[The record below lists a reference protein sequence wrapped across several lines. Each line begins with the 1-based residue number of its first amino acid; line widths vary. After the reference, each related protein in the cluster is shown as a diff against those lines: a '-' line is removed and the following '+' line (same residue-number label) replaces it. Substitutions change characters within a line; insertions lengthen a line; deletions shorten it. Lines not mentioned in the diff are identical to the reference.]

1 VRAAVTG
8 AGGFI
13 GSATTGALNR
23 AGMDVAPHSGPEQFD
38 ICDTRALTQ
47 LFSGCDAV
55 VHMAGPPS
63 VSESLA
69 DPLGYA
75 RAHVMGTASVLE
87 AMRCGNVRALVYIS
101 SAEVY
106 GRAQSDLV
114 AEDHPLAPRSPYGA
128 SKAAAEMLVRAACAR
143 RDVGGY
149 IIRPFSI
156 YGERMPASSLMT
168 TILRQA
174 HDGDVVTV
182 QDLTPVR
189 DYCYVG
195 DLAELIALAVSRPR
209 ADLVTL
215 NAAYGKGYSVAEVIA
230 AAGAALERHL
240 DAKEASQKRPPGV
253 EIARLVADVG
263 AAQRELG
270 WRAKHDLQDGI
281 RAMHAATAP

>member
-1 VRAAVTG
+1 MRAAVTG

-13 GSATTGALNR
+13 GSATTGALNA
-23 AGMDVAPHSGPEQFD
+23 AGIDVAAHSGPEQFD
-38 ICDTRALTQ
+38 ICDTAALTH
-47 LFSGCDAV
+47 LFSDCDAV

-87 AMRCGNVRALVYIS
+87 AMRRARVHALVYIS

-106 GRAQSDLV
+106 GRAQRDLV
-114 AEDHPLAPRSPYGA
+114 AEDHPLEPRSPYGA
-128 SKAAAEMLVRAACAR
+128 SKAAAEMLVRAARASQG
-143 RDVGGY
+143 VGGY
-149 IIRPFSI
+149 VIRPFSV
-156 YGERMPASSLMT
+156 YGRRMPASSLMA

-174 HDGDVVTV
+174 YAGDIVTV

-195 DLAELIALAVSRPR
+195 DLAELIAVAVSRPR
-209 ADLVTL
+209 HDLVTL
-215 NAAYGKGYSVAEVIA
+215 NAAYGRGYSVAEVIA
-230 AAGAALERHL
+230 AAGAALGRHL
-240 DAKEASQKRPPGV
+240 DAKEASEKRPAGV
-253 EIARLVADVG
+253 EIARLTADVT

-270 WRAKHDLQDGI
+270 WRAKHDLTDGV
-281 RAMHAATAP
+281 RAMHAAIAR